1 MKIVDRI
8 VSALLSLAVIPVAIF
23 TPILHWV
30 YQILGYD
37 IVNSLLGG
45 KLSDGADTG
54 MTEDNVSLY
63 WLYDTLK
70 GFGIDFKEMFANAEV
85 NPVAETVMP
94 FIETAVVFF
103 AVTLVIALVT
113 CIVSA
118 VTNAKKTRM
127 ILSGCGIVSLIG
139 MMISFNKFASPVIAG
154 DVTIGS
160 LFDIPAL
167 SFITKIYTINLSS
180 AWVFMV
186 MLFAAVIL
194 WTLSFILTS
203 DKEDGNKKRKKQGKK
218 V

>member
-1 MKIVDRI
+1 MKTADRI
-8 VSALLSLAVIPVAIF
+8 VSALLSLAVIPTAIF
-23 TPILHWV
+23 APILHWI

-45 KLSDGADTG
+45 KISDAADTG

-70 GFGIDFKEMFANAEV
+70 GFGVDFKEMFAEKGP
-85 NPVAETVMP
+85 NPVTDPIMP
-94 FIETAVVFF
+94 FIKAAAIFF
-103 AVTLVIALVT
+103 VITLVIALVT
-113 CIVSA
+113 GIVSA

-127 ILSGCGIVSLIG
+127 VLSGCGIVSLIG
-139 MMISFNKFASPVIAG
+139 MMVSFNKFAAPIING

-160 LFDIPAL
+160 LFDLPVL
-167 SFITKIYTINLSS
+167 SFIAKVYTINLSS

-203 DKEDGNKKRKKQGKK
+203 DKEEKNKKTKKTR
-218 V
+218 